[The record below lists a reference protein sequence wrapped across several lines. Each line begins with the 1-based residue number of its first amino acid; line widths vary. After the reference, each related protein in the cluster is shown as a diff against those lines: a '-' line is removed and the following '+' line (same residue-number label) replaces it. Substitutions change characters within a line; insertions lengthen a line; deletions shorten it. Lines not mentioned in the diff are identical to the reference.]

1 MGGGVVVEESMGAI
15 SCELLQ
21 SNYSIYYTK
30 RSIVWV
36 ITILSVSVLIGQQVE
51 AAMIVL
57 NAWKWCESVFT
68 FIGNWMQGFPDLSNR
83 VLGS

>member
-1 MGGGVVVEESMGAI
+1 MPLKFGLKNENSKSAGTYNEYIHLEGGVVVEESMGAI

-36 ITILSVSVLIGQQVE
+36 IAFQVF
-51 AAMIVL
+51 L
-57 NAWKWCESVFT
+57 Y
-68 FIGNWMQGFPDLSNR
+68 
-83 VLGS
+83 

>member
-1 MGGGVVVEESMGAI
+1 MGAI

-36 ITILSVSVLIGQQVE
+36 IAILSVSVLIGQQVE
-51 AAMIVL
+51 AAMIMFYML
-57 NAWKWCESVFT
+57 ESDVSQCLLSLEIECRVFLT
-68 FIGNWMQGFPDLSNR
+68 CQTGYLVHRSKSSDA
-83 VLGS
+83 

>member
-1 MGGGVVVEESMGAI
+1 MTVYAIEVRVKKMKTQPTGTYNEYIHLGSGVVVEESMGAI

-36 ITILSVSVLIGQQVE
+36 IAILSVSVLIGQQVE
-51 AAMIVL
+51 AAMIM
-57 NAWKWCESVFT
+57 F
-68 FIGNWMQGFPDLSNR
+68 
-83 VLGS
+83 